1 MALPRYTKHPS
12 EILAIPINVINL
24 GANTIGVVSGASTPA
39 GLTISSVTAS
49 GAVVTALIGSGVSG
63 TLYQVEITV
72 NISNGER
79 RIKEF
84 ELMVTDN

>member
-12 EILAIPINVINL
+12 DIIAVPINVINL
-24 GANTIGVVSGASTPA
+24 GSNTIGVVSSTGG
-39 GLTISSVTAS
+39 GLTVSSTTAS
-49 GAVVTALIGSGVSG
+49 GSVVTVLLSGG
-63 TLYQVEITV
+63 TANTLYQVETTV

-84 ELMVTDN
+84 EVMVTDN